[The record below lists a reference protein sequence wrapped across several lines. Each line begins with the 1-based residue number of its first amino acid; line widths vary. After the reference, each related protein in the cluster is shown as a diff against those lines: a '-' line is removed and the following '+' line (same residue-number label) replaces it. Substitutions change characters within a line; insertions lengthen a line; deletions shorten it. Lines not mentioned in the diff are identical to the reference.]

1 MRNVTALLNVLAA
14 PPLQPELSNLDITQE
29 WLNENVASG
38 LEASE
43 CRFTQEQ
50 KALFV
55 STFTNLQEV
64 KAVLSRVLEPGG
76 TDASPSVEIEILRN
90 GETVWQLVSSS
101 QSHAFMLPWV
111 VIASEKSFFKA
122 SLGPLHNL
130 TSPSSPTTPISVGP
144 DQTLARNVREL

>member
-38 LEASE
+38 LEANE

-64 KAVLSRVLEPGG
+64 KAVLPMFLNREARMIPRLWRLKSCEMARPCGSSCRLRSR
-76 TDASPSVEIEILRN
+76 TRFHASVGRHRKREILF
-90 GETVWQLVSSS
+90 
-101 QSHAFMLPWV
+101 QSFLGP
-111 VIASEKSFFKA
+111 ITQPDKSFITYNA
-122 SLGPLHNL
+122 D
-130 TSPSSPTTPISVGP
+130 ISR
-144 DQTLARNVREL
+144 A